1 MAPYEMG
8 DKYHHRLGYLP
19 WIYKVEQICIANLKK
34 GGYFL
39 QKEVVSM
46 VYEFLLL
53 YEIKFF
59 ALKVAFYEMGNE
71 YVQDDI

>member
-1 MAPYEMG
+1 
-8 DKYHHRLGYLP
+8 
-19 WIYKVEQICIANLKK
+19 
-34 GGYFL
+34 
-39 QKEVVSM
+39 M